1 MGLSF
6 DDSKLEF
13 LSELLIRRAER
24 QGLEL
29 DCYLDRLEGLD
40 TDSELQN
47 LALELTVPETY
58 FFRHIEQL
66 HAFADVALPDA
77 RAARAPL
84 RKINV
89 LCVGCASGEEPYSL
103 AILIRERYSEFTSS
117 VAIRAVDI
125 NTAMLTKA
133 ARGCYSAWALRETSS
148 ETQRRWFRS
157 VGREFVLEESIRD
170 AVTFQEINLAHENA
184 DSTWPMRARSSNP
197 SIACMRLQIFRVPA
211 SDWPPVSVSWIVTA
225 DEVPDPHSLRLQ
237 CFVNGEVRQASD
249 TGQMIFNIWQQIAY
263 LSTAFTLESGD
274 LLATG
279 TPEGVGVGMQP
290 PRFLQPGDV
299 VRCEIERIGVIE
311 NHVRRPSA

>member
-170 AVTFQEINLAHENA
+170 AVTFQEMGGLEVLRRLRAEE
-184 DSTWPMRARSSNP
+184 STRRVPVVVLTSSNEERDIL
-197 SIACMRLQIFRVPA
+197 SSYDLGAN
-211 SDWPPVSVSWIVTA
+211 S
-225 DEVPDPHSLRLQ
+225 
-237 CFVNGEVRQASD
+237 FVRK
-249 TGQMIFNIWQQIAY
+249 
-263 LSTAFTLESGD
+263 
-274 LLATG
+274 
-279 TPEGVGVGMQP
+279 
-290 PRFLQPGDV
+290 
-299 VRCEIERIGVIE
+299 
-311 NHVRRPSA
+311 